1 MEEPAYVDMP
11 VWYTHN
17 ISNIGDEILYAQFWI
32 NEWYDPTDSDTYFEP
47 VVKDE

>member
-1 MEEPAYVDMP
+1 MP
-11 VWYTHN
+11 VLYTHN
-17 ISNIGDEILYAQFWI
+17 ISNFGDEILYAHFWI

>member
-1 MEEPAYVDMP
+1 MVHIIYR
-11 VWYTHN
+11 
-17 ISNIGDEILYAQFWI
+17 ISAMRFLYAQFWI